1 MIQLI
6 KDIWGGFSFEIRAI
20 FIAGIGVLLFLLI
33 VLGRI
38 DSCRSRREERK
49 IEQTIANIKTSE
61 IEANVLTN
69 TKQEV
74 EVNAN
79 KANANLG
86 NVLGTDSANRES
98 DFGTV
103 RQRWCADHPNDTKC
117 R

>member
-1 MIQLI
+1 MIKLI
-6 KDIWGGFSFEIRAI
+6 KEIWSGFGFEMRMVI
-20 FIAGIGVLLFLLI
+20 IAGLGLMIFLLI

-38 DSCRSRREERK
+38 DACRSRGEERK
-49 IEQTIANIKTSE
+49 IEQLNTNIKTAE
-61 IEANVLTN
+61 IEANVLSN
-69 TKQEV
+69 VNREV

-103 RQRWCADHPNDTKC
+103 RKRWCADHPNDSKC

>member
-1 MIQLI
+1 MIKLI
-6 KDIWGGFSFEIRAI
+6 KEIWGGFGFETRMV
-20 FIAGIGVLLFLLI
+20 FVAGVGLLLLLAI

-38 DSCRSRREERK
+38 DSCRSRREDRK
-49 IEQTIANIKTSE
+49 IDQIQANIKTAE

-69 TKQEV
+69 SSKEV
-74 EVNAN
+74 EANAN

-103 RQRWCADHPNDTKC
+103 RQRWCADHPNDSKC